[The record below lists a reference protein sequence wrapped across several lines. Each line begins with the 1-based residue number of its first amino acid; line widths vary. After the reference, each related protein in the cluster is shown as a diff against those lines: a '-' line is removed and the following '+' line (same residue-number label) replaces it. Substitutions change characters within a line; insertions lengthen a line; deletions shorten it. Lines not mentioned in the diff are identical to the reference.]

1 MDINTIL
8 NELFNF
14 RTKKRRKNI
23 DDLKEIYALLGF
35 PCQNSK
41 IIHVAGTNG
50 KGSTV
55 TFIENILFANGFRVG
70 KFTSPHIQKFN
81 ERIIFNKQMISDD
94 EIIKYYQIAL
104 EKIKKYSS
112 KKENLHPLNFF
123 EITFF
128 ICLLFFNE
136 KNPDF
141 IVIETGLGGRMD
153 ATNLINSDIA
163 AITNISL
170 EHTNI
175 LGNSLKEIAFEKAG
189 IIKKNELC
197 LFSQNLPELIDAI
210 NERTENSIN
219 LIEKYHNMKVILDK
233 KNYKTIVTLN
243 NYTFEI
249 PLFGKFQANNFL
261 IAYEIAKI
269 YNIEDK
275 IIQKGLDDMKWI
287 ARFEFVS
294 KNPPVILDAAH
305 NEDSIKTLLENLN
318 ELYKKDEVIFIT
330 SVLETKNFKKIFEK
344 LETITNKIFITSL
357 SGITYGLNSEEIKS
371 RMIKENIP
379 IHNITFENDI
389 KIAYNKTLELVNQK
403 NTSYKAIV
411 ICGSFY
417 EIAKFKNLI
426 G

>member
-1 MDINTIL
+1 
-8 NELFNF
+8 
-14 RTKKRRKNI
+14 
-23 DDLKEIYALLGF
+23 
-35 PCQNSK
+35 
-41 IIHVAGTNG
+41 
-50 KGSTV
+50 
-55 TFIENILFANGFRVG
+55 
-70 KFTSPHIQKFN
+70 
-81 ERIIFNKQMISDD
+81 
-94 EIIKYYQIAL
+94 
-104 EKIKKYSS
+104 
-112 KKENLHPLNFF
+112 
-123 EITFF
+123 
-128 ICLLFFNE
+128 
-136 KNPDF
+136 
-141 IVIETGLGGRMD
+141 MD

-243 NYTFEI
+243 NSTFEI

-287 ARFEFVS
+287 ARFEFFS

-330 SVLETKNFKKIFEK
+330 SVLETKDFKKIFEK
-344 LETITNKIFITSL
+344 LETTTNKIFITSL